1 MNGGFNG
8 NVNWLMAAGIS
19 FAFHAVLVVVLLS
32 CNSAQEKK
40 PSAPLPEQKVV
51 ETTGER
57 PKADSSARKEWT
69 ETTPPEKTPVPQIP
83 QQATPEKTSERVS
96 EKVPAKTPEKIP
108 DKVSEQ
114 VAEEEDY
121 VVQPGDTLSKIAEW
135 MGKPYSYVDTL
146 CKLNGIKNANLIT
159 VGQRLRLK

>member
-83 QQATPEKTSERVS
+83 QQTTPERVS
-96 EKVPAKTPEKIP
+96 EKVPVKTPEKIP
-108 DKVSEQ
+108 DKVPEQ
-114 VAEEEDY
+114 AAEEEDY
-121 VVQPGDTLSKIAEW
+121 VVQPGDTLSKIA
-135 MGKPYSYVDTL
+135 KRYSCTL
-146 CKLNGIKNANLIT
+146 GDLAKLNGKSVKALSALHP
-159 VGQRLRLK
+159 GQKILVKRPNR